1 MSVPLFLF
9 RRSAVFS
16 FPPRWFKALFPILAE
31 YGTRRRAEKTLL
43 CPVQRRR
50 ARFVRPTLECLED
63 RLVPNAYTF
72 TGADRFSPHTWTD
85 QANWSVN
92 NGGANGTLPGSEDDV
107 TIAAGKTA
115 LLNTGS
121 DVTIQSLTV
130 NGSLTVGS
138 NLTVEAN
145 GNPGS
150 GSTSVAAGGGLI
162 VGNPSNPGSSPAF
175 DTTTL
180 TDLGTV
186 TVGAAAGGSVGTL
199 DATTVSVGDGSGSG
213 TFYIGDPGTGSTGTV
228 DVSGSLSVGSSA
240 LLQVGGVGS
249 GGVHSSNGLSSELN
263 SSSALS
269 FDAIYT

>member
-1 MSVPLFLF
+1 MWTRATWDRIINWLRKVRMNRRTVRRPHYVQLHVEHLTERIVPTNNACIFLGTLN
-9 RRSAVFS
+9 SAWNNV
-16 FPPRWFKALFPILAE
+16 
-31 YGTRRRAEKTLL
+31 
-43 CPVQRRR
+43 
-50 ARFVRPTLECLED
+50 
-63 RLVPNAYTF
+63 
-72 TGADRFSPHTWTD
+72 
-85 QANWSVN
+85 ANWAPINGVN
-92 NGGANGTLPGSEDDV
+92 TMPDDSGTDTVTIENACVLNNSSDVNIAGLTIDGGASLTVASNLTVAAGGTLPG
-107 TIAAGKTA
+107 
-115 LLNTGS
+115 
-121 DVTIQSLTV
+121 
-130 NGSLTVGS
+130 
-138 NLTVEAN
+138 
-145 GNPGS
+145 GN

>member
-1 MSVPLFLF
+1 
-9 RRSAVFS
+9 
-16 FPPRWFKALFPILAE
+16 
-31 YGTRRRAEKTLL
+31 
-43 CPVQRRR
+43 
-50 ARFVRPTLECLED
+50 
-63 RLVPNAYTF
+63 
-72 TGADRFSPHTWTD
+72 
-85 QANWSVN
+85 
-92 NGGANGTLPGSEDDV
+92 
-107 TIAAGKTA
+107 
-115 LLNTGS
+115 
-121 DVTIQSLTV
+121 
-130 NGSLTVGS
+130 
-138 NLTVEAN
+138 
-145 GNPGS
+145 
-150 GSTSVAAGGGLI
+150 LI